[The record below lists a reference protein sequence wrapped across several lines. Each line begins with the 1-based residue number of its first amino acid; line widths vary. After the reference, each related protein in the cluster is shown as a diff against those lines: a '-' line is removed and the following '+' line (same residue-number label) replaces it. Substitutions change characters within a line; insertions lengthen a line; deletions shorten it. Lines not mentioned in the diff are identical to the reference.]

1 MKKAVFEGTATALV
15 TPFRNGTVDYPTL
28 EKLLEFQI
36 ENGIQTVVICGTTG
50 ESATMSVQEQIDTIA
65 YAIRYSAGRCRIIA
79 GTGSNSTAHC
89 LEMSRAAA
97 SVGAAALLIVTPY
110 YNKCTQ
116 AGLVEHYTKIADQ
129 VSAPVIVYNVPGR
142 TGLDVSVETCRIL
155 SGHPNISGIKEAS
168 GSLSKAA
175 KILSA
180 CGDSFSV
187 WSGNDDIAVPMM
199 SVGAKGLISVLSNV
213 LPRQT
218 DEMIRACLSG
228 DYLFAGRRQIAMTPL
243 IEALFSEVNPIP
255 VKRAM
260 ELIGFS
266 VGDPRLPL
274 TPLTPENTERL
285 KKLLPV

>member
-79 GTGSNSTAHC
+79 GTGSNSTALC

-116 AGLVEHYTKIADQ
+116 GGS
-129 VSAPVIVYNVPGR
+129 VSLYQNR
-142 TGLDVSVETCRIL
+142 D
-155 SGHPNISGIKEAS
+155 
-168 GSLSKAA
+168 
-175 KILSA
+175 
-180 CGDSFSV
+180 
-187 WSGNDDIAVPMM
+187 M
-199 SVGAKGLISVLSNV
+199 SVL
-213 LPRQT
+213 RY
-218 DEMIRACLSG
+218 CL
-228 DYLFAGRRQIAMTPL
+228 
-243 IEALFSEVNPIP
+243 
-255 VKRAM
+255 
-260 ELIGFS
+260 
-266 VGDPRLPL
+266 
-274 TPLTPENTERL
+274 
-285 KKLLPV
+285 